1 MYIYIYILKQKS
13 HCLQNE
19 VPVCSE
25 LIRSIPGSRM
35 VQTVEC
41 GATMAKKKPTLPP
54 DKLTLLWKITIFNGK
69 TDYFYGHFQ

>member
-1 MYIYIYILKQKS
+1 MYVYIYILKQKS

-25 LIRSIPGSRM
+25 LIRSIPGRRM

-41 GATMAKKKPTLPP
+41 GATMAKKKNQRDPL
-54 DKLTLLWKITIFNGK
+54 INEHYYGK
-69 TDYFYGHFQ
+69 SQF